1 MGETIVNR
9 ICLCL
14 TGQTLAEN
22 VQSVEKHS
30 GDVDL
35 VELRA
40 DFLAEH
46 ELSALGRFPAMI
58 PVPAILTV
66 RREADGGH
74 YVGPEIRRIDLLN
87 KAVNGGYD
95 FLDIEEDLQVSSMEQ
110 SFRDRGG
117 RIIRSM
123 HSFSGMVPDIEKRIR
138 SLKHHPTDLPKAAIH
153 MGRTHDLVTLV
164 RLYDSLRDLEKILV
178 GMGVVSYP
186 LRILAGRLGSYLT
199 FSSLPDRQ
207 QAAEG
212 HADPA
217 TLSKIYRYHNIDAE
231 TRIFAV
237 IGNPIMHSF
246 SPRIHNRGYALLG
259 LNAVYLPFQ
268 VDEITDF
275 LTLAEMLRIEGASVT
290 IPLKEVVIPHLAAT
304 TDGIAATG
312 ACNTIVRQGKGWQGE
327 NTDVVGFL
335 TPLKQAREHDRNRK
349 SLSEGR
355 RATVIGAG
363 GAARSIVYALR
374 KAGYTVLVLNRTLQR
389 AKDLADAFGCRASVL
404 DREASKSIAGYND
417 LIVQTTSVGMHPD
430 LTGDPLPHYGFRGNE
445 VVYDIVY
452 NPPVTRFLERARKAG
467 CRIIYGKEM
476 LISQAEHQ
484 FKLFTGQNYPD
495 PQGIDLD
502 F

>member
-1 MGETIVNR
+1 MNR

-30 GDVDL
+30 RNVDL

-46 ELSALGRFPAMI
+46 ELSSLGRFPAMI
-58 PVPAILTV
+58 PVPAILTI

-74 YVGPEIRRIDLLN
+74 YVGPENKRIDLLS
-87 KAVNGGYD
+87 KAVVGGYD

-117 RIIRSM
+117 RFIRSM

-138 SLKHHPTDLPKAAIH
+138 GLKHDPTDLPKAAIQVEK
-153 MGRTHDLVTLV
+153 THDLVTLV
-164 RLYDSLRDLEKILV
+164 RLYHSLRDLEKILV
-178 GMGVVSYP
+178 GMGVASYP

-217 TLSKIYRYHNIDAE
+217 TLSEIYQYHNIDAE

-246 SPRIHNRGYALLG
+246 SPRIHNRAYSLLG

-275 LTLAEMLRIEGASVT
+275 LTLAEMLGIEGASVT
-290 IPLKEVVIPHLAAT
+290 IPLKEVVIPHLAAI
-304 TDGIAATG
+304 TDGITATG
-312 ACNTIVRQGKGWQGE
+312 ACNTIVRQSEGWQGE
-327 NTDVVGFL
+327 NTDIVGFL
-335 TPLKQAREHDRNRK
+335 TPLKQAREHNRDGGP
-349 SLSEGR
+349 LSEGR
-355 RATVIGAG
+355 KATVIGAG

-389 AKDLADAFGCRASVL
+389 AKDLADAFGCKASEL
-404 DREASKSIAGYND
+404 NRETAELIEGYND

-430 LTGDPLPHYGFRGNE
+430 LTGDPIPFYDFRGTE
-445 VVYDIVY
+445 IVYDIVY
-452 NPPVTRFLERARKAG
+452 NPPATPILERARKAG
-467 CRIIYGKEM
+467 CRLIYGKEM

-484 FKLFTGQNYPD
+484 FKLFTGQNYPNS
-495 PQGIDLD
+495 QGIDL
-502 F
+502 

>member
-1 MGETIVNR
+1 VNR

-14 TGQTLAEN
+14 TGQSLAEN
-22 VQSVEKHS
+22 VQSAEKHS

-40 DFLAEH
+40 DFLAEN
-46 ELSALGRFPAMI
+46 ELSALERFPAMI
-58 PVPAILTV
+58 SVPAILTI
-66 RREADGGH
+66 RREADGGR
-74 YVGPEIRRIDLLN
+74 YVGPESRRIDLLSS
-87 KAVNGGYD
+87 AVRGDYA
-95 FLDIEEDLQVSSMEQ
+95 FLDIEEDLQVSLMEQ

-117 RIIRSM
+117 RIIRSI

-138 SLKHHPTDLPKAAIH
+138 GLKHNPTDLPKAAIQ
-153 MGRTHDLVTLV
+153 MGQTHDLITLV
-164 RLYDSLRDLEKILV
+164 GLYDRLRDLEKILV

-199 FSSLPDRQ
+199 FSSLPDRE
-207 QAAEG
+207 QAAKG
-212 HADPA
+212 HADPV
-217 TLSKIYRYHNIDAE
+217 TLSELYQYHKIGAE
-231 TRIFAV
+231 TKIFAV

-246 SPRIHNRGYALLG
+246 SPRIHNRGYSLLG

-275 LTLAEMLRIEGASVT
+275 LTLAETIGIEGASVT
-290 IPLKEVVIPHLAAT
+290 IPLKEVVIPHLVAK
-304 TDGIAATG
+304 TDSITATG
-312 ACNTIVRQGKGWQGE
+312 ACNTIVRKREGWQGE
-327 NTDVVGFL
+327 NTDVAGFL
-335 TPLKQAREHDRNRK
+335 TPLKRALKNIRNK
-349 SLSEGR
+349 SLPSEGR

-363 GAARSIVYALR
+363 GAARSIVYALC
-374 KAGYTVLVLNRTLQR
+374 KEGYDVLVLNRTLQR
-389 AKDLADAFGCRASVL
+389 AKDLADTFGCQASEL
-404 DREASKSIAGYND
+404 SRKSSESIEDHND

-430 LTGDPLPHYGFRGNE
+430 LTGDPLPHYRFRGNE

-452 NPPVTRFLERARKAG
+452 NPPDTPLLERAKKAG

-484 FKLFTGQNYPD
+484 FKLFTGQDYPD

-502 F
+502 L

>member
-1 MGETIVNR
+1 MNR

-22 VQSVEKHS
+22 ARSVEKHS
-30 GDVDL
+30 CDVDL

-46 ELSALGRFPAMI
+46 ELGALDRFPAMI

-66 RREADGGH
+66 RREADGGG
-74 YVGPEIRRIDLLN
+74 YVGPESRRIDLLS
-87 KAVNGGYD
+87 KAVSGGYD
-95 FLDIEEDLQVSSMEQ
+95 FLDIEEDLQVSAMEQ
-110 SFRDRGG
+110 SLRDRGG
-117 RIIRSM
+117 RIIRSI
-123 HSFSGMVPDIEKRIR
+123 HSFSGMVPEIEKRIR
-138 SLKHHPTDLPKAAIH
+138 GLKRHPTDLPKAAIQ
-153 MGRTHDLVTLV
+153 MGRTRDLVTLV
-164 RLYDSLRDLEKILV
+164 GLYERLRDLEKILV
-178 GMGVVSYP
+178 GMGVASYP

-212 HADPA
+212 HADPV
-217 TLSKIYRYHNIDAE
+217 TLSEIYRYHNIDAE

-246 SPRIHNRGYALLG
+246 SPRIHNRGYSLLG

-275 LTLAEMLRIEGASVT
+275 LTLAEMLGIEGASVT
-290 IPLKEVVIPHLAAT
+290 IPLKEVVIPHLAAK
-304 TDGIAATG
+304 TDSIAATG
-312 ACNTIVRQGKGWQGE
+312 ACNTIVRQSEGWQGE
-327 NTDVVGFL
+327 NTDVEGFL
-335 TPLKQAREHDRNRK
+335 TPLKQALEHDR
-349 SLSEGR
+349 ER
-355 RATVIGAG
+355 RPLPQGCKATVIGAG

-374 KAGYTVLVLNRTLQR
+374 NAGYTVLVLNRTLQR
-389 AKDLADAFGCRASVL
+389 AKDLAEAFGCKASEL
-404 DREASKSIAGYND
+404 DRGASESIADHND

-430 LTGDPLPHYGFRGNE
+430 LTGDPLPHYRFRGNE

-484 FKLFTGQNYPD
+484 FKLFTGQDYPD
-495 PQGIDLD
+495 PREIDLD